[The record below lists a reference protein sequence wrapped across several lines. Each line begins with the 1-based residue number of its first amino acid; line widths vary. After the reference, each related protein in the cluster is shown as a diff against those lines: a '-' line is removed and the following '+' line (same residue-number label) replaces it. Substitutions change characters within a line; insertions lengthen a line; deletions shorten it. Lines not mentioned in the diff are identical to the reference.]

1 MMRITIAVLF
11 LLLVS
16 TMYSQGNIDTLNFDG
31 GVELAHYNYLNTSLS
46 ITEKEQGGF
55 WARYEEMEKTQAEIK
70 ANLRSLKKSLL
81 YGFMKSD
88 EEIISIVQQIAEL
101 DMAKIKVKRDFIVDC
116 VGLLDAERA
125 IRFSL
130 YEKEFKKKAKDFK

>member
-1 MMRITIAVLF
+1 MRIPLAVISFLF
-11 LLLVS
+11 VS
-16 TMYSQGNIDTLNFDG
+16 TLFSQGELDAINFDG
-31 GVELAHYNYLNTSLS
+31 GVELAHYNYLNSSLS
-46 ITEKEQGGF
+46 LTENEQEVF
-55 WARYEEMEKTQAEIK
+55 WARYEEMEKSQAEIK
-70 ANLRSLKKSLL
+70 ANQRSLKKSLL

>member
-1 MMRITIAVLF
+1 M
-11 LLLVS
+11 
-16 TMYSQGNIDTLNFDG
+16 
-31 GVELAHYNYLNTSLS
+31 AHYNYLNSSLS
-46 ITEKEQGGF
+46 ITEKEKGGF
-55 WARYEEMEKTQAEIK
+55 WARYEEMEKNQAEIK
-70 ANLRSLKKSLL
+70 ANQRSLKKSLL

>member
-81 YGFMKSD
+81 YSFMKSD

-101 DMAKIKVKRDFIVDC
+101 DMAKITVKRDFIVDC

-125 IRFSL
+125 IKFSL
-130 YEKEFKKKAKDFK
+130 YEKEFKKKAKAFK